1 MSGSGQIKVV
11 GTSNNKIQNF
21 KRATATLTDGSIVAL
36 VFDPNQAGVS
46 GDGGD
51 DTGVGKFYLYHST
64 DGGSTF
70 TLKTT
75 ITPTLPTSTS
85 VPTIGS
91 FFKFKQTDDLAFVYR
106 ASGGGAYYYKLTY
119 SAGPTW
125 TAGSSETIL
134 ANMTVTDAL
143 NAPVV
148 KSLDADIAYIG
159 GTGEAPV
166 VIMAYCGNTLN
177 ENITRFYTR
186 RLSDNTWVL
195 AHSMTQAAF
204 ALPSGVADVS
214 IATTPTVD
222 TNPLKHVCYTT
233 TYKVSTGGALILG
246 GGIFTINFSTGVF
259 GSTAVGQT
267 QLDAGDANYNKAWVF
282 ADDVAHALGGGWHII
297 QNQGNQVAYIFGTAG
312 GGWLSMYTKQI
323 AGNNMLPSRGSPGN
337 GTTGRNHSSEAT
349 AIFGKD
355 GGAFVYHSSDGV
367 TWMVTVRVLN
377 GVAFWEQGFQPTG
390 GWLLGDF
397 LMGGGHRTFGN
408 NIGFL
413 QQTSRQTNATHTTW
427 GLWYVGL
434 YDNEQPGSPIYPT
447 NTSKPEVSA
456 LTTNMGGSTPAFASK
471 LRVQVASDSAFTT
484 SVSDFI
490 QDNSKFTAASAARL
504 YLTLTTAIPT
514 GNWFI
519 RFGLVDTFGRTG
531 YWSAAY
537 AFNISHPPV
546 AVPQISPGADQYIL
560 YSAAGTNFSWVF
572 TDTYPQ
578 DVQTAYQVII
588 EKDSDGTTVYDT
600 GIVAGTTT
608 TATIV
613 IPTANKDQRLRW
625 KVRLRDVDLTWGA
638 YSNPQYFY
646 VGDAPGVV
654 SVNPTSGAVLA
665 TPVQTFSYTPT
676 FAGARTQQSR
686 RLSIIQGGIE
696 IYSSGWI
703 NDTATSFIFN
713 GSSIF
718 TNLNSYTV
726 QFQVKDTANLTTTLQ
741 IPVTTS
747 WTLPNSPTFSVSIT
761 NFGTAGYNRI
771 TWTNSAIDAN
781 FTSWRVY
788 RRVAGTTDWTLID
801 EEFLNLANYTFD
813 DYLAGSNVT
822 QEYAITQVTNFVGAI
837 LESLKSSVVSVT
849 PVSNNYWLIHPTNSA
864 KNILLAQV
872 KDDQFT
878 DEYETETFTIIGK
891 GRHTDIG
898 DYLGKTGTLA
908 AQLRDTLSGTARA
921 KRLTLES
928 LKAEKTYVYL
938 RTPFGDIWAVSTGNL
953 AYGRL
958 AGVGVAEFCDVSIPY
973 EQVAL

>member
-119 SAGPTW
+119 SAGPSW

-233 TYKVSTGGALILG
+233 TCKVSTGGALILG

-337 GTTGRNHSSEAT
+337 GTTGQNHSSEAT

-367 TWMVTVRVLN
+367 TWMVTVR
-377 GVAFWEQGFQPTG
+377 
-390 GWLLGDF
+390 
-397 LMGGGHRTFGN
+397 
-408 NIGFL
+408 
-413 QQTSRQTNATHTTW
+413 
-427 GLWYVGL
+427 
-434 YDNEQPGSPIYPT
+434 
-447 NTSKPEVSA
+447 
-456 LTTNMGGSTPAFASK
+456 
-471 LRVQVASDSAFTT
+471 
-484 SVSDFI
+484 
-490 QDNSKFTAASAARL
+490 
-504 YLTLTTAIPT
+504 
-514 GNWFI
+514 
-519 RFGLVDTFGRTG
+519 
-531 YWSAAY
+531 
-537 AFNISHPPV
+537 
-546 AVPQISPGADQYIL
+546 
-560 YSAAGTNFSWVF
+560 
-572 TDTYPQ
+572 
-578 DVQTAYQVII
+578 
-588 EKDSDGTTVYDT
+588 
-600 GIVAGTTT
+600 
-608 TATIV
+608 
-613 IPTANKDQRLRW
+613 
-625 KVRLRDVDLTWGA
+625 
-638 YSNPQYFY
+638 
-646 VGDAPGVV
+646 
-654 SVNPTSGAVLA
+654 
-665 TPVQTFSYTPT
+665 
-676 FAGARTQQSR
+676 
-686 RLSIIQGGIE
+686 
-696 IYSSGWI
+696 
-703 NDTATSFIFN
+703 
-713 GSSIF
+713 
-718 TNLNSYTV
+718 
-726 QFQVKDTANLTTTLQ
+726 
-741 IPVTTS
+741 
-747 WTLPNSPTFSVSIT
+747 
-761 NFGTAGYNRI
+761 
-771 TWTNSAIDAN
+771 
-781 FTSWRVY
+781 
-788 RRVAGTTDWTLID
+788 
-801 EEFLNLANYTFD
+801 
-813 DYLAGSNVT
+813 
-822 QEYAITQVTNFVGAI
+822 
-837 LESLKSSVVSVT
+837 
-849 PVSNNYWLIHPTNSA
+849 
-864 KNILLAQV
+864 
-872 KDDQFT
+872 
-878 DEYETETFTIIGK
+878 
-891 GRHTDIG
+891 
-898 DYLGKTGTLA
+898 
-908 AQLRDTLSGTARA
+908 
-921 KRLTLES
+921 
-928 LKAEKTYVYL
+928 
-938 RTPFGDIWAVSTGNL
+938 
-953 AYGRL
+953 
-958 AGVGVAEFCDVSIPY
+958 
-973 EQVAL
+973 